1 MELLRRALKE
11 FDPRLLKRSKL
22 VEVEGI
28 SLLDSTAANL
38 EFLRNFKAQPDDLLI
53 CTYPKTGTT
62 WMQEIVDMI
71 QHGGDKQKCARA
83 PIYERIPFIDLF
95 PIKPISSGLEM
106 AEAMPSPRTLK
117 SHLPVQLL
125 PPSFWDCKVIYVA
138 RNVKDTIVSYFHFH
152 RMNQALPEPGNWDQF
167 VENFLTGKIAWGSWF
182 EHVRGWWEV
191 KNSHPVLYVFYEDI
205 KEGTGMRFY
214 TVEGELRRANQ
225 LAHGSTTD
233 MSNTRLGDRMQPAKW
248 FHVAHEA
255 ILETVR
261 EWPLLRWPHPL
272 GAC

>member
-38 EFLRNFKAQPDDLLI
+38 ELLRNFKAQPDDLLI
-53 CTYPKTGTT
+53 CTYPKAGTT

-125 PPSFWDCKVIYVA
+125 PPSFWEQNCKVIYVA

-191 KNSHPVLYVFYEDI
+191 KNSHPI
-205 KEGTGMRFY
+205 
-214 TVEGELRRANQ
+214 RRI
-225 LAHGSTTD
+225 
-233 MSNTRLGDRMQPAKW
+233 RDR
-248 FHVAHEA
+248 
-255 ILETVR
+255 
-261 EWPLLRWPHPL
+261 
-272 GAC
+272 